1 MISASIAGASGY
13 TGGELLRLLLA
24 HPEVEV
30 AQVTSERSAGSFV
43 HFTHP
48 NLRGST
54 KLKFVAID
62 ELVPCDVL
70 FLGLP
75 HGSAMESIDRFA
87 GAGAAHRR
95 SLRRLPAARSRALRE
110 VVRREA
116 QGARRGSI
124 ASSTACPSSSA
135 SGCARPPT

>member
-1 MISASIAGASGY
+1 MIRVSIAGGSGY

-30 AQVTSERSAGSFV
+30 AQITASAAPASFV

-48 NLRGST
+48 NLRASS
-54 KLKFVAID
+54 KLKFVTLD
-62 ELVPCDVL
+62 ELTPCDVL

-87 GAGAAHRR
+87 ELAKRIVDLSADFR
-95 SLRRLPAARSRALRE
+95 LRDPALYESGTARST
-110 VVRREA
+110 RR
-116 QGARRGSI
+116 RRGST
-124 ASSTACPSSSA
+124 ASSTACPSSTA